1 MKKTALILYILCL
14 SALFSPFSRAQ
25 GRVSSLRDT
34 AESLLVD
41 AVQDYDAGDIK
52 NALARLS
59 VITEAFPENDAAHYY
74 TALCHIRQNDA
85 EAAVKELR
93 EAARLDPSNY
103 WYKDRLAALYAMTG
117 QEDLAVEV
125 YEGLVRDHPRKI
137 DLYYSLVNLYARRND
152 MDKTIATLDEIET
165 MMGRDEQT
173 AMARYDILMHQN
185 KAEEA
190 FKVLEDL
197 NEDMPS
203 PEVLSMMGDARLA
216 DPDDSLAKAYY
227 DQALA
232 LDSEYA
238 PALLGKSEIYRMRR
252 SFDAFFETLGRFAS
266 SPSIPVQMKSRY
278 LSDITDHMDG
288 RFFQNFRPQLDTLFE
303 TGVRAHPADSSMLLA
318 AGTYYYRTERRDRGV
333 ELFRKNSV
341 IYPDDFNARA
351 MYIQS
356 LSYNDDWDGLLAA
369 SEEAYAAFPDEPAF
383 LNMRVMA
390 YYNLGDMPAVIAECA
405 RMAEAFKDN
414 PDVVVQALSTIG
426 DSYHQL
432 GNGKEA
438 FKAYEKALKINPRYA
453 PVLNNYAYFLCIEGK
468 KLSKAAAMS
477 RITVEQEP
485 DNATYLDTYGW
496 ILHLQKK
503 SQEAKSYFKHAMLY
517 GGKDSATILDHYA
530 EVLYSLGEY
539 DLAKVYWDQAIKKDT
554 ENEIPDLAQ
563 RVEKKLKA
571 VGK

>member
-1 MKKTALILYILCL
+1 MNKTALIIYIFMLLAL
-14 SALFSPFSRAQ
+14 SSPLSRAQ
-25 GRVSSLRDT
+25 GRASSLKDT

-41 AVQDYDAGDIK
+41 AVQDYDAGDLK
-52 NALARLS
+52 DAMARLS
-59 VITEAFPENDAAHYY
+59 VIIDAFPENDAAHYY
-74 TALCHIRQNDA
+74 MALCHVRQNDA
-85 EAAVKELR
+85 DSAVKELL
-93 EAARLDPSNY
+93 EASRLDPANF

-117 QEDLAVEV
+117 QEGQAVEV
-125 YEGLVRDHPRKI
+125 YEGLVKDHPRKL
-137 DLYYSLVNLYARRND
+137 DLYYSLVNLYARLNS
-152 MDKTIATLDEIET
+152 MDKVIATLDEIET
-165 MMGRDEQT
+165 MAGRDEQT
-173 AMARYDILMHQN
+173 AMARYDILMHQD

-190 FKVLEDL
+190 FRLLE
-197 NEDMPS
+197 EISEEYPS
-203 PEVLSMMGDARLA
+203 PQVFAMMGDARLA
-216 DPDDSLAKAYY
+216 DPDDSLAMAYY

-232 LDSEYA
+232 LDSGYA

-252 SFDAFFETLGRFAS
+252 SFDSFFETLDRFAA

-278 LSDITDHMDG
+278 LSDITGHMDG
-288 RFFQNFRPQLDTLFE
+288 RFFQNFRSQLDTLYD
-303 TGVRAHPADSSMLLA
+303 TGLRAHPADSSMLLA
-318 AGTYYYRTERRDRGV
+318 AGTYYYRTDRRDRGV
-333 ELFRKNSV
+333 ELFKANSAL
-341 IYPDDFNARA
+341 YPEYFNARA

-356 LSYNDDWDGLLAA
+356 LSYNEDWDGLLAA

-390 YYNLGDMPAVIAECA
+390 YYNLGDMPAVIAEST

-426 DSYHQL
+426 DTYHQL
-432 GNGKEA
+432 DNEKDA

-453 PVLNNYAYFLCIEGK
+453 PVLNNYAYYLCIRGSR
-468 KLSKAAAMS
+468 LSKAAAMS
-477 RITVEQEP
+477 KITVELEP

-503 SQEAKSYFKHAMLY
+503 SKEAKPYFKHAMLY

-530 EVLYSLGEY
+530 EVLYALGEY
-539 DLAKVYWDQAIKKDT
+539 DLAKVYWDQALKKDT

-563 RVEKKLKA
+563 RVGQRLKA

>member
-1 MKKTALILYILCL
+1 MNKTALIIYIFMLLAL
-14 SALFSPFSRAQ
+14 SSPLSRAQ
-25 GRVSSLRDT
+25 GRASSLKDT

-41 AVQDYDAGDIK
+41 AVQDYDAGDLK
-52 NALARLS
+52 DAMARLS
-59 VITEAFPENDAAHYY
+59 VIIDAFPENDAAHYY
-74 TALCHIRQNDA
+74 MALCHVRQNDA
-85 EAAVKELR
+85 DSAVKEFL
-93 EAARLDPSNY
+93 EASRLDPANY

-117 QEDLAVEV
+117 QEGQAVEV
-125 YEGLVRDHPRKI
+125 YEGLVKDHPRKL
-137 DLYYSLVNLYARRND
+137 DLYYSLVNLYARLNS
-152 MDKTIATLDEIET
+152 MDKVIATLDEIET
-165 MMGRDEQT
+165 MAGRDEQT
-173 AMARYDILMHQN
+173 AMARYDILMHQD

-190 FKVLEDL
+190 FRLLE
-197 NEDMPS
+197 EISEEYPS
-203 PEVLSMMGDARLA
+203 PQVFAMMGDARLA
-216 DPDDSLAKAYY
+216 DPDDSLAMAYY

-232 LDSEYA
+232 LDSGYA

-252 SFDAFFETLGRFAS
+252 SFDSFFETLDRFAA

-278 LSDITDHMDG
+278 LTDITEHMDG
-288 RFFQNFRPQLDTLFE
+288 RFFQNFRSQLDTLYD
-303 TGVRAHPADSSMLLA
+303 TGLRAHPADSSMLLA
-318 AGTYYYRTERRDRGV
+318 AGTYYYRTDRRDRGV
-333 ELFRKNSV
+333 ELFKANSAL
-341 IYPDDFNARA
+341 YPEDFNARA

-390 YYNLGDMPAVIAECA
+390 YYNLGDMPAVIAEST

-426 DSYHQL
+426 DTYHQL
-432 GNGKEA
+432 DNEKEA

-453 PVLNNYAYFLCIEGK
+453 PVLNNYAYYLCIRGSR
-468 KLSKAAAMS
+468 LSKAAAMS
-477 RITVEQEP
+477 KITVELEP

-503 SQEAKSYFKHAMLY
+503 SKEAKPYFKHAMLY

-530 EVLYSLGEY
+530 EVLYALGEY
-539 DLAKVYWDQAIKKDT
+539 DLAKVYWDQALKKDT

-563 RVEKKLKA
+563 RVGQRLKA

>member
-1 MKKTALILYILCL
+1 MNKTALIIYIFMLLAL
-14 SALFSPFSRAQ
+14 SSPLSRAQ
-25 GRVSSLRDT
+25 GRASSLKDT

-41 AVQDYDAGDIK
+41 AVQDYDAGDLK
-52 NALARLS
+52 DAMARLS
-59 VITEAFPENDAAHYY
+59 VIIDAFPENDAAHYY
-74 TALCHIRQNDA
+74 MALCHVRQNDA
-85 EAAVKELR
+85 DSAVKELL
-93 EAARLDPSNY
+93 EASRLDPANF

-117 QEDLAVEV
+117 QEGQAVEV
-125 YEGLVRDHPRKI
+125 YEGLVKDHPRKL
-137 DLYYSLVNLYARRND
+137 DLYYSLVNLYARLNS
-152 MDKTIATLDEIET
+152 MDKVIATLDEIET
-165 MMGRDEQT
+165 MAGRDEQT
-173 AMARYDILMHQN
+173 AMARYDILMHQD

-190 FKVLEDL
+190 FRLLE
-197 NEDMPS
+197 EISEEYPS
-203 PEVLSMMGDARLA
+203 PQVFAMMGDARLA
-216 DPDDSLAKAYY
+216 DPDDSLAMAYY

-232 LDSEYA
+232 LDSGYA

-252 SFDAFFETLGRFAS
+252 SFDSFFETLDRFAA

-278 LSDITDHMDG
+278 LTDITEHMDG
-288 RFFQNFRPQLDTLFE
+288 RFFQNFRSQLDTLYD
-303 TGVRAHPADSSMLLA
+303 TGLRAHPADSSMLLA
-318 AGTYYYRTERRDRGV
+318 AGTYYYRTDRRDRGV
-333 ELFRKNSV
+333 ELFKANSAL
-341 IYPDDFNARA
+341 YPEDFNARA

-383 LNMRVMA
+383 LNMKVMA
-390 YYNLGDMPAVIAECA
+390 YYNLGDMPAVIAEST

-426 DSYHQL
+426 DTYHQL
-432 GNGKEA
+432 DNEKDA

-453 PVLNNYAYFLCIEGK
+453 PVLNNYAYYLCIRGSR
-468 KLSKAAAMS
+468 LSKAAAMS
-477 RITVEQEP
+477 KITVELEP

-503 SQEAKSYFKHAMLY
+503 SKEAKPYFKHAMLY

-530 EVLYSLGEY
+530 EVLYALGEY
-539 DLAKVYWDQAIKKDT
+539 DLAKVYWDQALKKDT

-563 RVEKKLKA
+563 RVGQRLKA

>member
-1 MKKTALILYILCL
+1 MNKTALILYILIVFAL
-14 SALFSPFSRAQ
+14 SSPFSRAQ

-41 AVQDYDAGDIK
+41 AVQEYDAGDIK

-74 TALCHIRQNDA
+74 TALCYIRQNDA
-85 EAAVKELR
+85 DAAVKELR

-117 QEDLAVEV
+117 REDLAIEV
-125 YEGLVRDHPRKI
+125 YEDLVKDHPRKI
-137 DLYYSLVNLYARRND
+137 DLYYSLVNLYARQND
-152 MDKTIATLDEIET
+152 MDKTIKALDEIET

-185 KAEEA
+185 KGEEA
-190 FKVLEDL
+190 FKVLEEL
-197 NEDMPS
+197 NEEMPS
-203 PEVLSMMGDARLA
+203 PQVLSMMGDARLA
-216 DPDDSLAKAYY
+216 DPDDSLAMVYY
-227 DQALA
+227 DQALE

-252 SFDAFFETLGRFAS
+252 SFDSFFETLGRFAA

-288 RFFQNFRPQLDTLFE
+288 RFFQNFRVQLDTLFE

-333 ELFRKNSV
+333 ELFKANSNL
-341 IYPDDFNARA
+341 YPDDFNARA

-356 LSYNDDWDGLLAA
+356 LSYNDDWDGLLTA

-390 YYNLGDMPAVIAECA
+390 YYNLGDMPAVITESA

-432 GNGKEA
+432 GNEKEA
-438 FKAYEKALKINPRYA
+438 FKAYEKALKINPDYA
-453 PVLNNYAYFLCIEGK
+453 PVLNNYAYFLCITGK

-477 RITVEQEP
+477 KKTVEQEP

-530 EVLYSLGEY
+530 EVLYTLGEY
-539 DLAKVYWDQAIKKDT
+539 DLAKVYWDQALKKDT

-563 RVEKKLKA
+563 RVEQKLKA

>member
-1 MKKTALILYILCL
+1 MNKTALIIYIFMVLAL
-14 SALFSPFSRAQ
+14 SSPLSRAQ
-25 GRVSSLRDT
+25 GRASSLKDT

-41 AVQDYDAGDIK
+41 AVQDYDAGDLK
-52 NALARLS
+52 DAMARLS
-59 VITEAFPENDAAHYY
+59 VIIDAFPENDAAHYY
-74 TALCHIRQNDA
+74 MALCHVRQNDA
-85 EAAVKELR
+85 DSAVKELL
-93 EAARLDPSNY
+93 EASRLDPANF

-117 QEDLAVEV
+117 QEGQAVEV
-125 YEGLVRDHPRKI
+125 YEGLVKDHPRKL
-137 DLYYSLVNLYARRND
+137 DLYYSLVNLYARLNS
-152 MDKTIATLDEIET
+152 MDKVIATLDEIET
-165 MMGRDEQT
+165 MAGRDEQT
-173 AMARYDILMHQN
+173 AMARYDILMHQD

-190 FKVLEDL
+190 FRLLE
-197 NEDMPS
+197 EISEEYPS
-203 PEVLSMMGDARLA
+203 PQVFAMMGDARLA
-216 DPDDSLAKAYY
+216 DPDDSLAMAYY

-232 LDSEYA
+232 LDSGYA

-252 SFDAFFETLGRFAS
+252 SFDSFFETLDRFAA

-278 LSDITDHMDG
+278 LTDITEHMDG
-288 RFFQNFRPQLDTLFE
+288 RFFQNFRSQLDTLYD
-303 TGVRAHPADSSMLLA
+303 TGLRAHPADSSMLLA
-318 AGTYYYRTERRDRGV
+318 AGTYYYRTDRRDRGV
-333 ELFRKNSV
+333 ELFKANSAL
-341 IYPDDFNARA
+341 YPEDFNARA

-390 YYNLGDMPAVIAECA
+390 YYNLGDMPAVIAEST

-426 DSYHQL
+426 DTYHQL
-432 GNGKEA
+432 DNEKEA

-453 PVLNNYAYFLCIEGK
+453 PVLNNYAYYLCIRGSR
-468 KLSKAAAMS
+468 LSKAAAMS
-477 RITVEQEP
+477 KITVELEP

-503 SQEAKSYFKHAMLY
+503 SKEAKPYFKHAMLY

-530 EVLYSLGEY
+530 EVLYALGEY
-539 DLAKVYWDQAIKKDT
+539 DLAKVYWDQALKKDT

-563 RVEKKLKA
+563 RVGQRLKA

>member
-1 MKKTALILYILCL
+1 MNKTALIIYIFMLLAL
-14 SALFSPFSRAQ
+14 SSPLSRAQ
-25 GRVSSLRDT
+25 GRASSLKDT

-41 AVQDYDAGDIK
+41 AVQDYDAGDLK
-52 NALARLS
+52 DAMARLS
-59 VITEAFPENDAAHYY
+59 VIIDAFPENDAAHYY
-74 TALCHIRQNDA
+74 MALCHVRQNDA
-85 EAAVKELR
+85 DSAVKELL
-93 EAARLDPSNY
+93 EASRLDPANF

-117 QEDLAVEV
+117 QEGQAVEV
-125 YEGLVRDHPRKI
+125 YEGLVKDHPRKL
-137 DLYYSLVNLYARRND
+137 DLYYSLVNLYARLNS
-152 MDKTIATLDEIET
+152 MDKVIATLDEIET
-165 MMGRDEQT
+165 MAGRDEQT
-173 AMARYDILMHQN
+173 AMARYDILMHQD

-190 FKVLEDL
+190 FRLLE
-197 NEDMPS
+197 EISEEYPS
-203 PEVLSMMGDARLA
+203 PQVFAMMGDARLA
-216 DPDDSLAKAYY
+216 DPDDSLAMAYY

-232 LDSEYA
+232 LDSGYA

-252 SFDAFFETLGRFAS
+252 SFDSFFETLDRFAA

-278 LSDITDHMDG
+278 LTDITEHMDG
-288 RFFQNFRPQLDTLFE
+288 RFFQNFRSQLDTLYD
-303 TGVRAHPADSSMLLA
+303 TGLRAHPADSSMLLA
-318 AGTYYYRTERRDRGV
+318 AGTYYYRTDRRDRGV
-333 ELFRKNSV
+333 ELFKANSAL
-341 IYPDDFNARA
+341 YPEDFNARA

-390 YYNLGDMPAVIAECA
+390 YYNLGDMPAVIAEST

-426 DSYHQL
+426 DTYHQL
-432 GNGKEA
+432 DNEKEA

-453 PVLNNYAYFLCIEGK
+453 PVLNNYAYYLCIRGSR
-468 KLSKAAAMS
+468 LSKAAAMS
-477 RITVEQEP
+477 KITVELEP

-503 SQEAKSYFKHAMLY
+503 SKEAKPYFKHAMLY

-530 EVLYSLGEY
+530 EVLYALGEY
-539 DLAKVYWDQAIKKDT
+539 DLAKVYWDQALKKDT

-563 RVEKKLKA
+563 RVGQRLKA